1 MNPIILAIGLL
12 IVLVL
17 AVMVGYW
24 VGAMI
29 ATGAAETRVIDYVN
43 NHPSRQMFRMADRL
57 YGDKRL
63 LYAEPWGELPEKP
76 EQVSRCTSCFCIY
89 PTCECPSHMIP
100 NNDDQQLFI

>member
-17 AVMVGYW
+17 AVMAGYW
-24 VGAMI
+24 VGVMI

-43 NHPSRQMFRMADRL
+43 KHPSRQMFRMADRL

-76 EQVSRCTSCFCIY
+76 EQVSQPTPSGCTF
-89 PTCECPSHMIP
+89 PTCQCPSHIIP
-100 NNDDQQLFI
+100 SCHDQQLFI